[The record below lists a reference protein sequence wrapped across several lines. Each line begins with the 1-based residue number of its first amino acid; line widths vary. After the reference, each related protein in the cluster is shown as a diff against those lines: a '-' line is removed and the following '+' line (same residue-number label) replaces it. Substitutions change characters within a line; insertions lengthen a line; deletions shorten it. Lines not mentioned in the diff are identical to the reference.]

1 MNGEYAMH
9 PIVIIGSGMAG
20 YTLAREFR
28 KLNPDHELLMIC
40 ADDAVNYAKP
50 TLSNALVGNKAPE
63 QIQLG
68 DAEKMSTQLNM
79 QIQTHTWVK
88 EIHAD
93 RHELVTEKDGQQQIQ
108 PYSKLVLAV
117 GANPIRL
124 AIAGDGSDDIHVVN
138 SLIDYRAF
146 RENLEKCNDK
156 RVVILGAGL
165 IGCEFAN
172 DLQNT
177 DHDVTVI
184 DLSPRPLGRLLPAHV
199 AEAFQQS
206 LEQSGIRFVLST
218 TVEKVTKINDG
229 QDYAVTL
236 ANGQTLVADIVL
248 SAIGLQPNIS
258 LAKTAEIQTSR
269 GVITNSLL
277 ETNQTDIFAIGDC
290 AEVNGTLLPYV
301 MPIMQQARALAKTL
315 TGQTTSV
322 HYPAMPVAVK
332 TPAAPLTVL
341 PAPLDV
347 DVNWETEELEDGMLA
362 KASDA
367 EGTLRGFVLLGPT
380 AAKQRLTLT
389 KLVPDLIPAQI

>member
-1 MNGEYAMH
+1 MH

-93 RHELVTEKDGQQQIQ
+93 RHELVTEKDGQQNIQ

-146 RENLEKCNDK
+146 RENLAQCNDK

-199 AEAFQQS
+199 AEAFQQN

-315 TGQTTSV
+315 SGQTTPV

-341 PAPLDV
+341 PAPVDV